1 MPWAA
6 TTTSTVRGGDDV
18 LDGGAGNDTLY
29 GGEGNDTLRGGDD
42 NDSLYGGNG
51 NDVLDGGTGND
62 TLSGEGGND
71 TYLFGKGDGQDF
83 IYSDYDTSSNK
94 LNVIQFKDGVS
105 PSEVVVTRSGSDL
118 VLSIAGT
125 TDKITASMAFYWD
138 DTANP
143 YNPIQQVK
151 FSDGTTWDLATIK
164 AKALIGDDSA
174 QTLVGYTEAD
184 TINALGGN
192 DNVYGQ
198 GGDDVLDGGA
208 GNDTLYGGEGNDIL
222 RGGADN
228 DNLYGGNGNDVL
240 DGGTGNDTLSG
251 EGGNDT
257 YLFGKGDGQDFIYS
271 DYDTSANKL
280 NVIQFKDG
288 VSPSEVV
295 VTRSGSDLVLSI
307 AGTTDKITA
316 SMA

>member
-151 FSDGTTWDLATIK
+151 FSDGTAWDLATIK
-164 AKALIGDDSA
+164 AKALIGDDSS

-192 DNVYGQ
+192 DNIYGQ

-208 GNDTLYGGEGNDIL
+208 GNDTLYGGEGNDTL
-222 RGGADN
+222 RGGWICPRTSGHR
-228 DNLYGGNGNDVL
+228 L
-240 DGGTGNDTLSG
+240 TL
-251 EGGNDT
+251 E
-257 YLFGKGDGQDFIYS
+257 LMI
-271 DYDTSANKL
+271 
-280 NVIQFKDG
+280 
-288 VSPSEVV
+288 PSC
-295 VTRSGSDLVLSI
+295 
-307 AGTTDKITA
+307 A
-316 SMA
+316 